1 MTPEQQRKNR
11 RTGFIFLAVVV
22 VLFAWYIVKQVY
34 A

>member
-11 RTGFIFLAVVV
+11 RTGLFFLAVVV